1 MSGKQIER
9 HVGRP
14 DRTEAES
21 DDEPT
26 FPRYDGPAFLSY
38 GFRPFFLCAALFA
51 GVAIPAWV
59 VIFAGVG
66 SSGFLYAPREWHVHE
81 MLFGFLPAVMTGFL
95 LTAIPNWTGRPPV
108 RGIPLLSL
116 LVLWLAGRLVLAM
129 PWSIPFVAA
138 IVDGA
143 FLVIMA
149 ALVWREI
156 VAGGS
161 WGQAPIGVLIS
172 LYCVANL
179 LFHLLALRGTATD
192 LPERLALALIMLL
205 LTLIGGR
212 VTPNFT
218 REFLIQ
224 HNKTA
229 LSAALTRVDAV
240 AMVLVVVAAVA
251 WIVQPESAVTGGTLV
266 AAGVANLIRLS
277 RWRGWMVWPEPLV
290 LILHVGY
297 GWLTLSL
304 LVLGGAMFGI
314 GLPTANAVHV
324 LTTGAVGAMTLAI
337 MTRASLG
344 HTGRPKRADAK
355 TVLIYGLVNLG
366 AVLRVVAPT
375 PDAPTTLTHLMLGL
389 AAIGWSGAYV
399 LFALSY
405 GPFLLRPSLDD

>member
-1 MSGKQIER
+1 MSEKQIEIQ
-9 HVGRP
+9 VSQPGRA
-14 DRTEAES
+14 EAES

-38 GFRPFFLCAALFA
+38 GFRPFFFCAALFA
-51 GVAIPAWV
+51 AVAIPVWV
-59 VIFAGVG
+59 LIVAGVS
-66 SSGFLYAPREWHVHE
+66 SSGFLYHPREWHVHE
-81 MLFGFLPAVMTGFL
+81 MLFGFLPAVMAGFL

-116 LVLWLAGRLVLAM
+116 LVLWLAGRLLLTM
-129 PWSIPFVAA
+129 PWSFPLVAA

-143 FLVIMA
+143 FLVVVA
-149 ALVWREI
+149 ALVWRELA
-156 VAGGS
+156 AGGS
-161 WGQAPIGVLIS
+161 WGQAPIGVVIT
-172 LYCVANL
+172 LYAGANC
-179 LFHLLALRGTATD
+179 LFHVLALRGTPTD
-192 LPERLALALIMLL
+192 LPERLALAFIMLL

-218 REFLIQ
+218 REFLIR

-229 LSAALTRVDAV
+229 ISASLSAVDAV
-240 AMVLVVVAAVA
+240 PIVLVVVAAVA
-251 WIVQPESAVTGGTLV
+251 WIAQPESVAAGGMLL

-277 RWRGWMVWPEPLV
+277 RWRGWMVWREPLV

-304 LVLGGAMFGI
+304 LALGGVIFGI

-324 LTTGAVGAMTLAI
+324 LTTGAVGAMTLAV

-344 HTGRPKRADAK
+344 HTGRPKHADSK
-355 TVLIYGLVNLG
+355 TVLIYVLVNLG
-366 AVLRVVAPT
+366 AVLRVVVPT
-375 PDAPTTLTHLMLGL
+375 PDAPTTLTHLVLGL
-389 AAIGWSGAYV
+389 AAVGWSGGYV
-399 LFALSY
+399 LFVLIY

>member
-1 MSGKQIER
+1 MSETPIEIR
-9 HVGRP
+9 VSQSGRP
-14 DRTEAES
+14 EAES

-38 GFRPFFLCAALFA
+38 GFRPFFLFASLFA
-51 GVAIPAWV
+51 GVAIPVWV
-59 VIFAGVG
+59 LIFAGV
-66 SSGFLYAPREWHVHE
+66 SSWAFQYPAREWHVHE

-116 LVLWLAGRLVLAM
+116 FVLWLAGRLLLAM
-129 PWSIPFVAA
+129 PWSIPIVAA

-143 FLVIMA
+143 FLVAVA
-149 ALVWREI
+149 ALAWREI

-161 WGQAPIGVLIS
+161 WGQAPIGVMIT
-172 LYCVANL
+172 LYAGANL
-179 LFHLLALRGTATD
+179 LFHVLALRGTVTD
-192 LPERLALALIMLL
+192 LPERLALALILLL

-224 HNKTA
+224 HNRPA
-229 LSAALTRVDAV
+229 ISASLSPVDAV

-251 WIVQPESAVTGGTLV
+251 WIVQPESVAAGGTLV
-266 AAGVANLIRLS
+266 AAGMASLIRLS
-277 RWRGWMVWPEPLV
+277 RWRGWMVWREPLV
-290 LILHVGY
+290 LILHLGY

-304 LVLGGAMFGI
+304 LALGGAMFGI
-314 GLPTANAVHV
+314 GLPAANAMHV

-344 HTGRPKRADAK
+344 HTGRPKHADSK
-355 TVLIYGLVNLG
+355 TVLIYVLVNLG
-366 AVLRVVAPT
+366 AVLRVVVPT
-375 PDAPTTLTHLMLGL
+375 PDAPTSLTHLMLVV
-389 AAIGWSGAYV
+389 AAVGWSGAYI
-399 LFALSY
+399 LFALIY
-405 GPFLLRPSLDD
+405 GPFLLRPSLGD